1 MNAPED
7 DAPRLPQIMPL
18 SRLHDLSQFSCGRHP
33 SLDDWL
39 KRFAWVNQQN
49 EEPRTYVVERGN
61 RVVGYYSIAAGSVDR
76 EDAPAR
82 VAKGLARHPVPIVL
96 LTRLAVNHTEQG
108 TGLGKALLK
117 DALTRIAGAADIVGA
132 RAVLVH
138 AIDSEAAAFYRHFGF
153 EPLPVNDLHLMLL
166 MKDLRSAMG
175 DQP

>member
-1 MNAPED
+1 MNSPDE
-7 DAPRLPQIMPL
+7 DAPRLSQIEPL
-18 SRLHDLSQFSCGRHP
+18 SRLHNLSQFSCGRHP

-49 EEPRTYVVERGN
+49 EVSRTYVVQRRE

-96 LTRLAVNHTEQG
+96 LTRLAVDRTEQG
-108 TGLGKALLK
+108 AGLGKALLK
-117 DALTRIAGAADIVGA
+117 DALTRIAGVADIVGA

-138 AIDSEAAAFYRHFGF
+138 AIDEEAAAFYRHFGF
-153 EPLPVNDLHLMLL
+153 EPSPVNPLHLMLL
-166 MKDLRSAMG
+166 MKDLRAASG
-175 DQP
+175 GKT

>member
-1 MNAPED
+1 LSQPDEQS
-7 DAPRLPQIMPL
+7 PRLSQIEPL
-18 SRLHDLSQFSCGRHP
+18 SRRHDLSQFSCGRHS

-49 EEPRTYVVERGN
+49 EVSRTYVVQRGH
-61 RVVGYYSIAAGSVDR
+61 RVVGYYSIAAGSIDR

-96 LTRLAVNHTEQG
+96 LTRLAVDGTEQG

-117 DALTRIAGAADIVGA
+117 DALVRIAGAAEIVGA

-138 AIDSEAAAFYRHFGF
+138 AIDEEAAAFYRHFGF
-153 EPLPVNDLHLMLL
+153 ESSPLNALHLMLH
-166 MKDLRSAMG
+166 MKDLRTALG
-175 DQP
+175 DKP

>member
-1 MNAPED
+1 LNALDENS
-7 DAPRLPQIMPL
+7 PRLTQIEPL
-18 SRLHDLSQFSCGRHP
+18 SRQHKLSEFSCGKHP

-49 EEPRTYVVERGN
+49 EVSRTYVVQRGN

-82 VAKGLARHPVPIVL
+82 VAKGLARHPVPLLL
-96 LTRLAVNHTEQG
+96 LTRLAVDQTEQG

-117 DALTRIAGAADIVGA
+117 DALVRIAGAADIVGA

-138 AIDSEAAAFYRHFGF
+138 AIDEGAAAFYRHFGF
-153 EPLPVNDLHLMLL
+153 EPSPVNELHLMLL
-166 MKDLRSAMG
+166 MKDLRTAAQG
-175 DQP
+175 

>member
-1 MNAPED
+1 
-7 DAPRLPQIMPL
+7 LSQIEPL
-18 SRLHDLSQFSCGRHP
+18 SRLHNLSQFSCGRHP

-49 EEPRTYVVERGN
+49 EVSRTYVVQRRE

-96 LTRLAVNHTEQG
+96 LTRLAVDRTEQG
-108 TGLGKALLK
+108 AGLGKALLK
-117 DALTRIAGAADIVGA
+117 DALTRIAGVADIVGA

-138 AIDSEAAAFYRHFGF
+138 AIDEEAAAFYRHFGF
-153 EPLPVNDLHLMLL
+153 EPSPVNPLHLMLL
-166 MKDLRSAMG
+166 MKDLRAASG
-175 DQP
+175 GKT